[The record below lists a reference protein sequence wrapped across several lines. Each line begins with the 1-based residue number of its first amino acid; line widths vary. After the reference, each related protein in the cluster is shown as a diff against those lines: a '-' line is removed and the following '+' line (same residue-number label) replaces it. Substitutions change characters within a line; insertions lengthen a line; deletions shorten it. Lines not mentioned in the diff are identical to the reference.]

1 MGRQLLFQP
10 KVAKMSRPNTVRRK
24 RRPTHPG
31 EMLRGDYLPNAQ
43 QALDVWAAAQSV
55 KADAAR
61 IKPLSAA

>member
-1 MGRQLLFQP
+1 
-10 KVAKMSRPNTVRRK
+10 MSRPNTVRRK